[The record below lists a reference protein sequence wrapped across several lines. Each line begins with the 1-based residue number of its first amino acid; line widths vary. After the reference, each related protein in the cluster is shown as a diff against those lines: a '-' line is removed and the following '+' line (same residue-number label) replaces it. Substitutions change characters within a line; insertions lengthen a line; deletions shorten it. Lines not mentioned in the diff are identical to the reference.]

1 MDKEEVNGTAAMVM
15 AIRRSIQ
22 EAYNITKVLEHIA
35 EEGEGIDPKEK
46 QMYWDILYDCA
57 KHIRLNLNEYS
68 LGYIPVNPFDE
79 EEMKGNITPFSVGR
93 KRRGNRRKNY
103 F

>member
-1 MDKEEVNGTAAMVM
+1 MNKDAAAMVM
-15 AIRRSIQ
+15 AVRKSVQ
-22 EAYNITKVLEHIA
+22 EAYNITKILEKIA
-35 EEGEGIDPKEK
+35 TEGDIDSEKK
-46 QMYWDILYDCA
+46 QMYWSILYDCA

-68 LGYIPVNPFDE
+68 LGYVPVNPFDE
-79 EEMKGNITPFSVGR
+79 EEMKGKITPFSVGR